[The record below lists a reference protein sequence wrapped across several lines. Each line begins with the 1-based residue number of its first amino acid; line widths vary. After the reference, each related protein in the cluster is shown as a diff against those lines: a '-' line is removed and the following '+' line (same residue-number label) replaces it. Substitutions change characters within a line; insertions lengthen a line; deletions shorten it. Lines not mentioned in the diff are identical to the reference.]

1 MKPTILIA
9 IALFLITGCQTTGSG
24 SAKNNRENPE
34 SAPLLISKKQLSD
47 RQRSDLYQAILTAEL
62 AQGNDQ
68 LETAVT
74 HYLYALTIYP
84 DPEIAAET
92 IVLAQKTKD
101 PAALIQASNAWLE
114 QQPNNKKA
122 IEANILG
129 QLMQFDQSEALRE
142 DAISEAL
149 KHTNKLITQYNTA
162 EDAFAELSGLTRL
175 YLQSS
180 TLALWQTYLQQH
192 SDSVLAWSLLA
203 DAYSK
208 ATQISKDDGF
218 SNKAEQAI
226 EAAIRMDQTFAPA
239 INLKIQWLQQQGNAE
254 QVSPFLQTLLLQ
266 NPQNTGAY
274 AALAQD
280 YYRNKDFDKS
290 IATAK
295 QWLNAEPDNHQAQY
309 LVAASYY
316 GQRDFNRSH
325 DMFIQLINTGYKPQ
339 LTYYYCGDTAERIE
353 QFNQAIAC
361 YKQVETGKYWSAA
374 QQRLAFLL
382 VNLGREEE
390 ALKRL
395 KQFALS
401 SQPEQAEKSVVLRA
415 DLLMRL
421 DRQLEAIEWLARFIN
436 KSLQTADVPVK
447 HFEAMH
453 QINPENDWVEYANAM
468 AKRLPESLHNNW
480 YLRVSSLLSDKDNAE
495 QAIEF
500 LTQIIQQH
508 PTNIDLLY
516 SRALLRERTGELAL
530 MEQELRQ
537 IHQRD
542 PENPH
547 IQNALGYTLADAN
560 KELDFAL
567 ELIEKAQQSL
577 PASGAVIDSLGWV
590 HYRKGNLD
598 KAEQFLKTALKLEA
612 SRDVFAH
619 LLEVLV
625 ENNKQSE
632 AESLLQQF
640 WPQLNQHT
648 QIQALVN
655 KYKLATP
662 EQND

>member
-1 MKPTILIA
+1 MKPTILILV
-9 IALFLITGCQTTGSG
+9 ALLLITGCQTTGSK
-24 SAKNNRENPE
+24 SATSNQSNSE
-34 SAPLLISKKQLSD
+34 STPLLISKKQLSD
-47 RQRSDLYQAILTAEL
+47 RQRSDLYKAILTAEL
-62 AQGNDQ
+62 AQGNNQ

-114 QQPNNKKA
+114 QQPNSQKA

-142 DAISEAL
+142 DAINEAL
-149 KHTNKLITQYNTA
+149 KQTQKLIDQFSNA
-162 EDAFAELSGLTRL
+162 EDAFAELSGLSRI
-175 YLQSS
+175 YLQGS

-203 DAYSK
+203 DAYTKAAQLSK
-208 ATQISKDDGF
+208 NDSF

-226 EAAIRMDQTFAPA
+226 EAAIRTDQTFAPA

-254 QVSPFLQTLLLQ
+254 QVTPFLQTLLLQ

-280 YYRNKDFDKS
+280 YYRNKNFDKS

-295 QWLNAEPDNHQAQY
+295 QWLNADPNNLQAQY

-325 DMFIQLINTGYKPQ
+325 DMFIQLLDTGYKPQ
-339 LTYYYCGDTAERIE
+339 LTFYYCGDTAERIE

-361 YKQVETGKYWSAA
+361 YKQVESGNYWYAA

-382 VNLGREEE
+382 VNMGREEE

-395 KQFALS
+395 KQYALN
-401 SQPEQAEKSVVLRA
+401 SQPEQAEKSIVLRA

-436 KSLQTADVPVK
+436 RSLQTADVPVK

-480 YLRVSSLLSDKDNAE
+480 YLRVSSLLSEDDNAK

-500 LTQIIQQH
+500 LSQIIQQN
-508 PTNIDLLY
+508 PDNIDLLY
-516 SRALLRERTGELAL
+516 SRALLRESTGELEL

-537 IHQRD
+537 LHQLD
-542 PENPH
+542 PDNPH
-547 IQNALGYTLADAN
+547 IQNALGYTLADGN

-577 PASGAVIDSLGWV
+577 PSSGAVIDSLGWV

-598 KAEQFLKTALKLEA
+598 KAEQLLKTALKLEA

-619 LLEVLV
+619 LIEVLV
-625 ENNKQSE
+625 ENNKQSD
-632 AESLLQQF
+632 AEKLLQQF
-640 WPQLNQHT
+640 WPQLNQHG
-648 QIQALVN
+648 QILQLIT
-655 KYKLATP
+655 KYQLATP